1 MTCALL
7 LLFSKKEQHIG
18 LERYSGLLYGHTFL
32 VNSVFNMKLTSLNV
46 SYRHY

>member
-7 LLFSKKEQHIG
+7 LLFSKKEQHLG
-18 LERYSGLLYGHTFL
+18 LEIYSGLLYGHFG
-32 VNSVFNMKLTSLNV
+32 VNSVFNIKLTALNV